1 MAALNDVIKNVIS
14 DVFENK
20 FLPSMEISQDATYKT
35 VTTGT
40 FNPATGAITN
50 SESDIAVKII
60 KKASDTAPEGMSFGL
75 SDATNVNDTS
85 RSETFLDFL
94 VQPITGVLP
103 TQGHNDKIVVDSKNY
118 NVLSVSSIDLGSDRL
133 IYRIRAVGG

>member
-1 MAALNDVIKNVIS
+1 MAALNNMIKDVIGN
-14 DVFENK
+14 VFENK
-20 FLPSMEISQDATYKT
+20 FLPSMEISQSATYKT

-40 FNPATGAITN
+40 FNPSTGAITN

-60 KKASDTAPEGMSFGL
+60 KKAFDAQPEGGTGG
-75 SDATNVNDTS
+75 SDSSIT
-85 RSETFLDFL
+85 ETFLDFL
-94 VQPITGVLP
+94 VQPVTGVLP
-103 TQGHNDKIVVDSKNY
+103 TQGHNDKIVLDSKDY

>member
-40 FNPATGAITN
+40 FNPAT
-50 SESDIAVKII
+50 
-60 KKASDTAPEGMSFGL
+60 
-75 SDATNVNDTS
+75 
-85 RSETFLDFL
+85 
-94 VQPITGVLP
+94 
-103 TQGHNDKIVVDSKNY
+103 
-118 NVLSVSSIDLGSDRL
+118 
-133 IYRIRAVGG
+133 